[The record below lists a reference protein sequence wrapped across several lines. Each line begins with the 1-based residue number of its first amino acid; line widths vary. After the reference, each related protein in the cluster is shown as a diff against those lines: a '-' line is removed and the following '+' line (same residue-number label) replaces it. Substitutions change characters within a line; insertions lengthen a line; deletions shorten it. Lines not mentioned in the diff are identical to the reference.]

1 MDVKSAFLNGLLKEE
16 VYVKQ
21 PPGFEHEQY
30 PDYVFKLKKALY
42 GLRQAPRAWYERL
55 SKFLLKN
62 GFIQGKID
70 PTLFTKENG
79 NDILVVQIYVD
90 DIIFG
95 STDESLCEW
104 FSKCMHSEFDMSM
117 MGELNYFLGHQI
129 KQTKDGIYV
138 HQTKYTKNIL
148 KRFGYEDVKPK
159 PTPMNQNSKL
169 TYTVW

>member
-1 MDVKSAFLNGLLKEE
+1 MDVKSVFLNGLLKEE

-62 GFIQGKID
+62 GFTRGKID

-104 FSKCMHSEFDMSM
+104 FSKCMHSEFDLSM
-117 MGELNYFLGHQI
+117 MGELNNFLGLKSS
-129 KQTKDGIYV
+129 KQRMVFMCINPSIQRIYSKDLDM
-138 HQTKYTKNIL
+138 KMSS
-148 KRFGYEDVKPK
+148 R
-159 PTPMNQNSKL
+159 NQHR
-169 TYTVW
+169 